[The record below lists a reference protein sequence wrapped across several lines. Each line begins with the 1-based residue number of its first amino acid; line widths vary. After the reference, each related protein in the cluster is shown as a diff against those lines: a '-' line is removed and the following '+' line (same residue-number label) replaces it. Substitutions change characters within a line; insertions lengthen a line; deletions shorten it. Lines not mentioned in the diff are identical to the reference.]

1 MGGNMNIVVLDGYT
15 LRAGMEEPWPMNGA
29 DNWTVYDRTPES
41 LVAERAAEAEILVVN
56 KAVVDAALMD
66 ALPRLR
72 CIAVTA
78 AGTNIVDLQAA
89 GERGIPVCNTPA
101 YGTDAVAQ
109 HVFALLLELCR
120 HTALH
125 DASVRR
131 GDWARCEDFCYALT
145 PQVELTGRTLGIFG
159 FGNLGRRVAEIG
171 HAFGM
176 KVLACAHRP
185 VPAPDYEPFEF
196 VSREE
201 LFRRSDVLSLHCPLT
216 EETRGLVCRE
226 TLDLMKPGSIIINTA
241 RGPVV
246 RGADVAEALRE
257 GRLGGF
263 GADVLES
270 EPPSEDDPL
279 LSAPHSLIT
288 PHIAWM
294 TDGARR
300 NIISI
305 TLENI
310 RRFKEGNPQNVVN
323 RAWLKAQR

>member
-1 MGGNMNIVVLDGYT
+1 
-15 LRAGMEEPWPMNGA
+15 
-29 DNWTVYDRTPES
+29 
-41 LVAERAAEAEILVVN
+41 
-56 KAVVDAALMD
+56 
-66 ALPRLR
+66 
-72 CIAVTA
+72 
-78 AGTNIVDLQAA
+78 
-89 GERGIPVCNTPA
+89 
-101 YGTDAVAQ
+101 
-109 HVFALLLELCR
+109 
-120 HTALH
+120 
-125 DASVRR
+125 
-131 GDWARCEDFCYALT
+131 
-145 PQVELTGRTLGIFG
+145 
-159 FGNLGRRVAEIG
+159 
-171 HAFGM
+171 M

-185 VPAPDYEPFEF
+185 VPAPGYEPFEF

-226 TLDLMKPGSIIINTA
+226 TLNLMKPGSIIINTA

-310 RRFKEGNPQNVVN
+310 RPLQGGESAERGEPRMAEGKGAALT
-323 RAWLKAQR
+323 RREACASASGMLRTGSEALRRRR

>member
-1 MGGNMNIVVLDGYT
+1 MKIVVLDGYT
-15 LRAGMEEPWPMNGA
+15 LRAGMESPWPVSDAA
-29 DNWTVYDRTPES
+29 DEWVCYDRTPADKVS
-41 LVAERAAEAEILVVN
+41 ERAAGADILVVN
-56 KAVVDAALMD
+56 KVVVDASLMD
-66 ALPRLR
+66 ALPSLR

-78 AGTNIVDLQAA
+78 AGTNVIDLEAA
-89 GERGIPVCNTPA
+89 GARGIAVCNTPA

-125 DASVRR
+125 DESVRR

-185 VPAPDYEPFEF
+185 VPAPGYEPFAF

-201 LFRRSDVLSLHCPLT
+201 LFRESDVLSLHCPLT
-216 EETRGLVCRE
+216 DETRGLVCRE
-226 TLDLMKPGSIIINTA
+226 TLELMKPGSFVINTS

-246 RGADVAEALRE
+246 RGEDVARALQE

-263 GADVLES
+263 AADVLEH
-270 EPPSEDDPL
+270 EPPSMDDPL
-279 LSAPHSLIT
+279 LSAPRSLIT

-294 TDGARR
+294 TDGARH
-300 NIISI
+300 NIVAI
-305 TLENI
+305 TMENI
-310 RRFKEGNPQNVVN
+310 RRFREGNPQNVVN
-323 RAWLKAQR
+323 AAYMKPRN